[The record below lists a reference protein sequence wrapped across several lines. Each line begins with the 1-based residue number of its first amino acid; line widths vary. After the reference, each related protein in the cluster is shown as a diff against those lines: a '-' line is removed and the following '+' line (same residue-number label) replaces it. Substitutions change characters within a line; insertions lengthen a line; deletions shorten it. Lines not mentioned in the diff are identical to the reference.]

1 MAVYHLVRTVVA
13 DPPWPYNDAIDAKSG
28 IRGAA
33 TQYETMTVA
42 DICAMFPRVCEEAGV
57 RIDDAGAHL
66 YLWTTNAFLE
76 EAHRVARAW
85 GFKPKTVITWIKG
98 RLVIDEHKMTGRPG
112 KPTERPELAE
122 TTAIGHHGRLT
133 PRLVQQIGQG
143 HYFANSTEHLLLAVR
158 GKLRTARRG
167 VPTAFIAPRP
177 RKDSTTRRTKAGRAV
192 SVDSH
197 SEKPREA
204 YDLIEIMSPSGYLEI
219 FARHT
224 RPGWRAWGN
233 EVGKLD
239 RQEREP

>member
-1 MAVYHLVRTVVA
+1 MIYQHTRTIVA
-13 DPPWPYNDAIDAKSG
+13 DPPWPYTDAIDAKAG
-28 IRGAA
+28 RRGAA
-33 TQYETMTVA
+33 TQYQTMSI
-42 DICAMFPRVCEEAGV
+42 DGICAMFPRVCEEAGV

-85 GFKPKTVITWIKG
+85 GFKPKTVVTWIKG
-98 RLVIDEHKMTGRPG
+98 RLVIDEHKMTGQLG
-112 KPTERPELAE
+112 KPTTRPEVAE
-122 TTAIGHHGRLT
+122 TTGIGHHGRMV

-158 GKLRTARRG
+158 GKLWTHVRG
-167 VPTAFIAPRP
+167 VPTAFIAPR
-177 RKDSTTRRTKAGRAV
+177 TRT
-192 SVDSH
+192 H

-204 YDLIEIMSPSGYLEI
+204 YALVERMSPGGYLEI

-239 RQEREP
+239 RQEKSA